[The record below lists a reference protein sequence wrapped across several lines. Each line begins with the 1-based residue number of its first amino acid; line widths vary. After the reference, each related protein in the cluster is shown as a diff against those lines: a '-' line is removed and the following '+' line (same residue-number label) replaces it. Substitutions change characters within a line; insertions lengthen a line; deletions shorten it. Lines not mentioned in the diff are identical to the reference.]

1 MYGEKED
8 TLAWKYSKDGDFSA
22 TSTYDLASAK
32 DKGLQSVSG
41 KWLWKLDTLPK
52 IKHFIWLCLHH
63 GVPVRQILNTRGISC
78 NTCFLL
84 CQCQD
89 ESIIHLLRD
98 CPFALSF

>member
-22 TSTYDLASAK
+22 TSAYDLASAK
-32 DKGLQSVSG
+32 DKGLQSFSG

-52 IKHFIWLCLHH
+52 IKHFIWLCFHH
-63 GVPVRQILNTRGISC
+63 SVPVRQILNTRGISC
-78 NTCFLL
+78 NTCCPL